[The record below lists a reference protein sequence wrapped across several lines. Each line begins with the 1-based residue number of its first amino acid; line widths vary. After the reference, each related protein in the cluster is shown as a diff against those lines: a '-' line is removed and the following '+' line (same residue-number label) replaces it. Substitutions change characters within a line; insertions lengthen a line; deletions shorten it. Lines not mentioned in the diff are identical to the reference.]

1 MHEISTHYFFMLG
14 WTRYEFHKMR
24 DGTCYI
30 ELVFLQLVRSVGH
43 VVHSG
48 VCGAS
53 IINALFFMLGWALYG
68 FHRKHAETRYAELM
82 FLHPVGSVGHVVHS
96 GVFGA

>member
-1 MHEISTHYFFMLG
+1 
-14 WTRYEFHKMR
+14 MR